1 MQAAMLADNDDID
14 RKLDTIF
21 SDWNENIDQVQERYI
36 TLDAYRT
43 ATLVAYRTS
52 FVTKLDFLIK
62 RDFPSSSEPGIPL
75 RTLNSA
81 VLIKPDISA
90 SVIANK
96 HPEKYDVFSQ
106 VCQAGAYVS
115 NVRIQQLT
123 DSLVDQVKA
132 NSFKCSL
139 RRSFIHADTF
149 RKIPHE

>member
-43 ATLVAYRTS
+43 ATLVASRTS

-75 RTLNSA
+75 
-81 VLIKPDISA
+81 P
-90 SVIANK
+90 
-96 HPEKYDVFSQ
+96 
-106 VCQAGAYVS
+106 
-115 NVRIQQLT
+115 
-123 DSLVDQVKA
+123 
-132 NSFKCSL
+132 
-139 RRSFIHADTF
+139 
-149 RKIPHE
+149 

>member
-1 MQAAMLADNDDID
+1 MQAGMLADNDDID

-43 ATLVAYRTS
+43 A

>member
-1 MQAAMLADNDDID
+1 MQAAMLADIDDLN

-21 SDWNENIDQVQERYI
+21 SDWNENIDQVQQCYI

-43 ATLVAYRTS
+43 AL
-52 FVTKLDFLIK
+52 VTKLDFLDKMYPLIK
-62 RDFPSSSEPGIPL
+62 PDFPSSSKPGIPL